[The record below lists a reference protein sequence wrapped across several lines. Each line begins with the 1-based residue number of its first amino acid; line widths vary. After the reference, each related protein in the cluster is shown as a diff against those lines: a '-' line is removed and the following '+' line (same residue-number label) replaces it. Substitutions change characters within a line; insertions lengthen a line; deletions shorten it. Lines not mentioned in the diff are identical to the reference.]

1 MPSYD
6 LMFHPSGLYILMAPF
21 RVSMNQDFPQPITPT
36 GSSKE
41 ATLRARV
48 EVSTAAKSDEI
59 LLDGIRA
66 NDPQAMSDLF
76 DRYGALVYSVAF
88 RVLRDASQ
96 AEDVM
101 QEIFFQTWK
110 APRNWTG
117 GQGSFAAWLS
127 VVARNRA
134 IDILRRRKFSD
145 SVEDVILISPGN
157 LASETERNALIERI
171 RIELKTLPS
180 EQQQSLEMAFF
191 EGLTHAEIA
200 MRTGDPLGTVKTRI
214 RLALMRLRKALQG

>member
-1 MPSYD
+1 M
-6 LMFHPSGLYILMAPF
+6 
-21 RVSMNQDFPQPITPT
+21 
-36 GSSKE
+36 
-41 ATLRARV
+41 RARV
-48 EVSTAAKSDEI
+48 EVSTAVKSDEI

-110 APRNWTG
+110 APRNWVG

-200 MRTGDPLGTVKTRI
+200 IRTGDPLGTVKTRI